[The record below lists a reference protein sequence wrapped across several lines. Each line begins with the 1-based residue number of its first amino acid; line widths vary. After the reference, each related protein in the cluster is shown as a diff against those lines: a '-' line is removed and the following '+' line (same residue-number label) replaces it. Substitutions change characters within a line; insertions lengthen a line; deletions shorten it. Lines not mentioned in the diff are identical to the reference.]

1 MQENKFNEV
10 VLAVKRQV
18 SIVNIIGG
26 YIALKKKGN
35 KFWGCCPFHNE
46 KTASFTVS
54 EEKGFFYCFGCHAG
68 GDAISFLMRIR
79 QMTFPEVIKD
89 LAEQFNIPLPQ
100 ETNSFAQ
107 EKVVI
112 FLSID
117 LITFSPLASG

>member
-10 VLAVKRQV
+10 VLAVKRQI
-18 SIVNIIGG
+18 SIVNVIGG

-68 GDAISFLMRIR
+68 GDAWLHPHFYSADGGAVPFDWRH
-79 QMTFPEVIKD
+79 
-89 LAEQFNIPLPQ
+89 PLY
-100 ETNSFAQ
+100 AVCY
-107 EKVVI
+107 K
-112 FLSID
+112 
-117 LITFSPLASG
+117 G